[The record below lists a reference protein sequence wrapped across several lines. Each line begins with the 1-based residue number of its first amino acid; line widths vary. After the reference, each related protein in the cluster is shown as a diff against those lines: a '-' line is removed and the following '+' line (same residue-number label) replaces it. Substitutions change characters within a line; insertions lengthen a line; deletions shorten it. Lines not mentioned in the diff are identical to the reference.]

1 LKGEQAIQKIK
12 NAMDKA
18 WEPNWHVI
26 VGKNFGSK
34 VTHEARRFVYFYV
47 HDFAVMLYKA

>member
-1 LKGEQAIQKIK
+1 LKGEQAIQNIK
-12 NAMDKA
+12 NAMDET

-34 VTHEARRFVYFYV
+34 VTHEARRLVYFYV
-47 HDFAVMLYKA
+47 YDLAVLMYKA